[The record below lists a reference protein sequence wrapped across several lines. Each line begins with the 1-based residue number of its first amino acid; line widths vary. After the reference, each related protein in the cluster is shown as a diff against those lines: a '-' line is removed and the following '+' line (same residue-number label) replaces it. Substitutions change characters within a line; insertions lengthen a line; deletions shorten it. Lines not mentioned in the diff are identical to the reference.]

1 MRQSTSRQDLL
12 RSVEELCFACL
23 DMNLYLDNNP
33 DDKNAINTYNT
44 LCVQFAQ
51 ARCAYENKYGPL
63 TNFGYA
69 PSKYPW
75 QWVNQPWPWD
85 KEFYN

>member
-1 MRQSTSRQDLL
+1 MKQSSRGELL
-12 RSVEELCFACL
+12 RKVQEIGFACV
-23 DMNLYLDNNP
+23 DMNLYLDNHP
-33 DDKNAINTYNT
+33 EDKNAINTYNS
-44 LCVQFAQ
+44 LCSQFAQ

-75 QWVNQPWPWD
+75 QWICQPWPWD
-85 KEFYN
+85 KEFND